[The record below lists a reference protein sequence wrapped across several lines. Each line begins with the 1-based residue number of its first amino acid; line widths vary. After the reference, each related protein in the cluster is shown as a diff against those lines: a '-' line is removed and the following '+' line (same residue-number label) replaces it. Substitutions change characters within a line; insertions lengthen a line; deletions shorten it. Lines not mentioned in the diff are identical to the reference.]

1 MANLDLKFY
10 WAVFLRRLPYFAV
23 IVAFLTAIAVT
34 VAMILPPSYISSAN
48 ILVEPQQIA
57 DQNATAVNVNPFEQ
71 AQIIQQRLMTRA
83 NLMALA
89 DRIGLYADQA
99 PPPDPT
105 AVMLDMTNR
114 ITFIGFTPDVT
125 TRPETPGAI
134 VLGISFAAPS
144 AEMSVKGANELV
156 NLVLEENVKLR
167 TDRASDTL
175 SFFQSEAERLS
186 GELQRQSDKI
196 AQFKTE
202 NFEAL
207 PDSLDER
214 RQRQILEQERL
225 IALEREESDLKNQR
239 ATVVWVFERT
249 GHATAATQLSP
260 EEQQLDALQ
269 NQLVQQ
275 RTIYAPSSPKIRT
288 LESQLAGLQKLV
300 DQQRAARA
308 VPGADGSPAQ
318 PTSELDV
325 ELAPIDARLKFIQ
338 QDKDT
343 IQATL
348 DDLSKSLQATP
359 ANEMVLAG
367 LQRELDNLQT
377 QYNAAVTNTG
387 QAQTGERIEVL
398 SKGQRFSLIDEP
410 TLPTGPAKPKRR
422 LIAAAG
428 MIGGI
433 GAGLAFILLMEML
446 NRSIRRPVE
455 LTGKLGIQPF
465 ATVPYIRTPGE
476 DKRKRTI
483 ILGVLAFIAVVI
495 PASLWAVNTYYMP
508 LDLLYADLIAPSGLP
523 GASPPADGAPPD
535 GMPPGGAPMDGAP
548 SNGTPT
554 NGSPG
559 GAPSAGA
566 AAPTSSP
573 SAAP

>member
-23 IVAFLTAIAVT
+23 IVVFLTAVAVT
-34 VAMILPPSYISSAN
+34 VAMILPPSYVSSAN
-48 ILVEPQQIA
+48 ILVEPQQIP
-57 DQNATAVNVNPFEQ
+57 DQNATTVNVNPYEQ

-89 DRIGLYADQA
+89 DRIGIYADQD
-99 PPPDPT
+99 PPIDPT
-105 AVMLDMTNR
+105 AAMIDMTNR
-114 ITFIGFTPDVT
+114 IVFIGFTPDVT

-134 VLGISFAAPS
+134 VLGVSFAAPT
-144 AEMSVKGANELV
+144 AELSVKGANELV
-156 NLVLEENVKLR
+156 SLVLEENVRLR

-175 SFFQSEAERLS
+175 SFFQSETERLS
-186 GELQRQSDKI
+186 DELQRQSDKI
-196 AQFKTE
+196 AKFKTD

-275 RTIYAPSSPKIRT
+275 RTIYAPGSPKIRT

-367 LQRELDNLQT
+367 LQRGLDNLQN
-377 QYNAAVTNTG
+377 QYNAAVANAG

-398 SKGQRFSLIDEP
+398 SKGERFSLIDEP
-410 TLPTGPAKPKRR
+410 TLPNSPSKPKRR

-433 GAGLAFILLMEML
+433 GAGLAFVLLMEML

-455 LTGKLGIQPF
+455 LTARLGIQPF

-476 DKRKRTI
+476 VKRKRSI
-483 ILGVLAFIAVVI
+483 VLAVLALIAVVI
-495 PASLWAVNTYYMP
+495 PATLWAVNTYYMP
-508 LDLLYADLIAPSGLP
+508 LDLLYSDLIAPSGLP
-523 GASPPADGAPPD
+523 EAPPAE
-535 GMPPGGAPMDGAP
+535 PGGAAGAP
-548 SNGTPT
+548 AAGTP
-554 NGSPG
+554 
-559 GAPSAGA
+559 
-566 AAPTSSP
+566 SP
-573 SAAP
+573 SAPSPSTPSQSPAN

>member
-23 IVAFLTAIAVT
+23 IVVFLTAIAVT
-34 VAMILPPSYISSAN
+34 VAMILPPSYVSSAN
-48 ILVEPQQIA
+48 ILVEPQQIP
-57 DQNATAVNVNPFEQ
+57 DQNATTVNVNPYEQ

-89 DRIGLYADQA
+89 DRIGIYADQD
-99 PPPDPT
+99 PPIDPT
-105 AVMLDMTNR
+105 AAMVDMTNR
-114 ITFIGFTPDVT
+114 ITFTGFTPDVT

-134 VLGISFAAPS
+134 VLGVSFAAPT
-144 AEMSVKGANELV
+144 ADLSVKGANELV
-156 NLVLEENVKLR
+156 NLVLEENVRLR

-175 SFFQSEAERLS
+175 SFFQSETDRLS

-196 AQFKTE
+196 AKFKTD

-214 RQRQILEQERL
+214 RQRQVLEQERL

-239 ATVVWVFERT
+239 ATVIWVFQRT
-249 GHATAATQLSP
+249 GHATPTTQLSP

-269 NQLVQQ
+269 NQLAQA
-275 RTIYAPSSPKIRT
+275 RTIYAPTSAKVRT
-288 LESQLAGLQKLV
+288 LENQIAGLQKLV
-300 DQQRAARA
+300 DQQRDARA
-308 VPGADGSPAQ
+308 VPGPDGTPQ
-318 PTSELDV
+318 PTNELDV

-338 QDKDT
+338 EDKDT

-367 LQRELDNLQT
+367 LQRELDNLQN
-377 QYNAAVTNTG
+377 QYNAAVANAG

-398 SKGQRFSLIDEP
+398 SKGERFSLIDEP
-410 TLPTGPAKPKRR
+410 TLPNSPSKPKRR

-433 GAGLAFILLMEML
+433 GAGLAFVLLMEML

-455 LTGKLGIQPF
+455 LTARLGIQPF

-476 DKRKRTI
+476 VKRKRSI
-483 ILGVLAFIAVVI
+483 VLAVLAFIAVVI
-495 PASLWAVNTYYMP
+495 PATLWAVNTYYMP
-508 LDLLYADLIAPSGLP
+508 LDLLYSDMISPSGLP
-523 GASPPADGAPPD
+523 AAPPAEGGEAPPS
-535 GMPPGGAPMDGAP
+535 GAV
-548 SNGTPT
+548 
-554 NGSPG
+554 
-559 GAPSAGA
+559 PSAT
-566 AAPTSSP
+566 PSTPSP
-573 SAAP
+573 STPSQSPAN

>member
-23 IVAFLTAIAVT
+23 IVVFLTAIAVT
-34 VAMILPPSYISSAN
+34 VAMILPPSYVSAAN
-48 ILVEPQQIA
+48 ILVEPQQIT
-57 DQNATAVNVNPFEQ
+57 DQNATTINVNPYEQ
-71 AQIIQQRLMTRA
+71 AQIIQRRLMTRA

-89 DRIGLYADQA
+89 DRIGIYAGRQD
-99 PPPDPT
+99 PPTDPT
-105 AVMLDMTNR
+105 AIMLDMATR
-114 ITFIGFTPDVT
+114 VAFIGFTPDVT

-134 VLGISFAAPS
+134 VLGVSFAAPS
-144 AEMSVKGANELV
+144 ADLSVKGANELV

-175 SFFQSEAERLS
+175 SFFKSEADRLA
-186 GELQRQSDKI
+186 GELQRQGDKI
-196 AQFKTE
+196 AKFKTE

-275 RTIYAPSSPKIRT
+275 RTIYAASSPKIRT
-288 LESQLAGLQKLV
+288 LENQLAGLQKLV

-367 LQRELDNLQT
+367 LQRELDNIQN
-377 QYNAAVTNTG
+377 QYNAAVANTG

-398 SKGQRFSLIDEP
+398 SKGERFSLIDEP
-410 TLPTGPAKPKRR
+410 TLPTGPSKPKRR

-433 GAGLAFILLMEML
+433 GAGLAVILLMEML

-455 LTGKLGIQPF
+455 LTARLGIQPF

-476 DKRKRTI
+476 DQRKRSI
-483 ILGVLAFIAVVI
+483 VLAALAFIVVVI
-495 PASLWAVNTYYMP
+495 PATLWAVNSYYMP

-523 GASPPADGAPPD
+523 GAAPDGPPAVGAASSPTPSTAAPSTTAPPA
-535 GMPPGGAPMDGAP
+535 APAP
-548 SNGTPT
+548 
-554 NGSPG
+554 
-559 GAPSAGA
+559 A
-566 AAPTSSP
+566 AAPASP
-573 SAAP
+573 STAP

>member
-23 IVAFLTAIAVT
+23 IVVFLTAVAVT
-34 VAMILPPSYISSAN
+34 VAMILPPSYVSAAN
-48 ILVEPQQIA
+48 ILVEPQQIP
-57 DQNATAVNVNPFEQ
+57 DQNATTINVNPYEQ

-89 DRIGLYADQA
+89 DRIGIYADQD
-99 PPPDPT
+99 PPIEPT
-105 AVMLDMTNR
+105 AAMIDMTNR
-114 ITFIGFTPDVT
+114 IIFTGFTPDVT

-134 VLGISFAAPS
+134 VLGVSFAAPT

-156 NLVLEENVKLR
+156 SLVLEENVRLR

-175 SFFQSEAERLS
+175 SFFQSETERLS

-196 AQFKTE
+196 AKFKTE

-225 IALEREESDLKNQR
+225 IALEREESDLRNQR

-275 RTIYAPSSPKIRT
+275 RTIYAPGSPKIRT
-288 LESQLAGLQKLV
+288 LENQLAGLQKLV

-343 IQATL
+343 IQQTL

-367 LQRELDNLQT
+367 LQRGLDNLQN
-377 QYNAAVTNTG
+377 QYNAAVANAG

-398 SKGQRFSLIDEP
+398 SKGERFSLIDEP
-410 TLPTGPAKPKRR
+410 TLPNSPSKPKRR

-433 GAGLAFILLMEML
+433 GAGLAFVLLMEML

-455 LTGKLGIQPF
+455 LTAQLGIQPF

-476 DKRKRTI
+476 VKRKRSIVLT
-483 ILGVLAFIAVVI
+483 VLALIAVVI
-495 PASLWAVNTYYMP
+495 PATLWAVNTYYMP
-508 LDLLYADLIAPSGLP
+508 LDLLYSDLIAPSGLP
-523 GASPPADGAPPD
+523 EAPPVEAVGAPD
-535 GMPPGGAPMDGAP
+535 AA
-548 SNGTPT
+548 T
-554 NGSPG
+554 
-559 GAPSAGA
+559 PSA
-566 AAPTSSP
+566 SP
-573 SAAP
+573 SAPSSTPSQSPAN